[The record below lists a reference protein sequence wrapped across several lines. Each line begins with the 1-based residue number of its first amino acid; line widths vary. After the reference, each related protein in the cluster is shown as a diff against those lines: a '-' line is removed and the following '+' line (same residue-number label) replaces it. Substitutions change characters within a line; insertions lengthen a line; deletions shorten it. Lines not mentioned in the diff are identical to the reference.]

1 MPFAHSPTGR
11 SRHSALTVL
20 VTALITFLGLAMA
33 PQSGFAA
40 SHPSPA
46 PKQAS
51 PHVTK
56 PRPKSEN
63 RAAGKAP
70 TNTNLM
76 TYHGG
81 PVEAVPAVYIV
92 YWGSQ
97 WKNADGSLNDPK
109 GEVALQKNFFTNLV
123 GSGDNWSTTNTQYC
137 WGPPMTTG
145 ATSCPASATHIE
157 HPASGL
163 LAGTWSDTGAAAP
176 QNPTDSDIAT
186 EAFNAAA
193 HFGVS
198 GDGTQFI
205 IDTPTG
211 VVPSGFETKYCSWHS
226 SQESADGTT
235 LAVYTNFPY
244 IPDAG
249 SWCGAN
255 YVDTGTTGVT
265 GDTEG
270 VTIVGGHEYAETLTD
285 PEPMSGWSTDNDTT
299 GGEIGDK
306 CVWNNGVSAIK
317 SIGGTNFAVQPLWS
331 NNFNSGKGGCAIY
344 YNSASD
350 QG

>member
-1 MPFAHSPTGR
+1 MSPTHPPACR
-11 SRHSALTVL
+11 SRHFSLR
-20 VTALITFLGLAMA
+20 ALITALVVILGLAVA
-33 PQSGFAA
+33 PPSGFAA

-46 PKQAS
+46 PEKAT
-51 PHVTK
+51 PHVAK
-56 PRPKSEN
+56 PRSKTGN
-63 RAAGKAP
+63 RAGKKAP
-70 TNTNLM
+70 ANTDLM

-97 WKNADGSLNDPK
+97 WTNADGSLNDPK
-109 GEVALQKNFFTNLV
+109 GEVALQKKFFTNLV

-137 WGPPMTTG
+137 WGPPVTTG
-145 ATSCPASATHIE
+145 ATSCPDSATHIE
-157 HPASGL
+157 HLDSGL
-163 LAGTWSDTGAAAP
+163 LAGTWTDTSAAVPA
-176 QNPTDSDIAT
+176 NPTSDDIAN

-198 GDGTQFI
+198 GDGNQFI

-211 VVPSGFETKYCSWHS
+211 VTPQDFPNKYCSWHS
-226 SQESADGTT
+226 SQESADGNT
-235 LAVYTNFPY
+235 LVVYTNFPY
-244 IPDAG
+244 MPDAG
-249 SWCGAN
+249 AQCGAN
-255 YVDTGTTGVT
+255 WIDPGTTGVA

-306 CVWNNGVSAIK
+306 CIWNNGVSAIK

-331 NNFNSGKGGCAIY
+331 NNFNNGKGGCAIY
-344 YNSASD
+344 YNSPTD